1 MTEVHSPDQTTTDT
15 TQEPGLEAP
24 APSAAS
30 ELADLLVATA
40 AGTAVPVPLE
50 TQAPDVDDDDP
61 PNGIDWAVA
70 LPAGLIALAV
80 VAWGLA
86 SPGSFADL
94 ASTALTGLLENFGW
108 AFILLGTVFVAFIL
122 FVAFSKFGTIRLGGA
137 DEAPEFRTSS
147 WIAMMFAAGM
157 GIGLMFYGATE
168 PLTYYRDGLPGHS
181 PRDVGTAMAQSM
193 FHWTLHPW
201 AIYAVVGLAIAYSTF
216 RVGRSQLLSQ
226 AFVPLIGERLA
237 QGWLGKVIDVSSIV
251 ATVFGTACSLGVGAV
266 QIRAGLQA
274 SGLVRNPGSQV
285 VLGVVLVLTLCF
297 LLSAMSG
304 VGRGIQYL
312 SNANMVLAALLAIFV
327 FILGPTV
334 SILNLVPSSI
344 GAYLDEF
351 FEMAGRTAESAD
363 GTAGDWLGSWT
374 IFYWAWWTSWSP
386 FVGMFLARISRG
398 RSIREFCVTIL
409 FVPAGLSVVWFAIFG
424 GTAITLER
432 GGHSVWGDGSAETQ
446 LFNLL
451 HTLPGGTI
459 AGVLAMVLLATFFI
473 TSADSASTVM
483 GSMSQGG
490 STDASPWVSAA
501 WGVATAAIGLT
512 LLLTGSD
519 DALGN
524 LQNVTIIAASPF
536 LLVLVGLMASLVK
549 GLREDVIYLEYRES
563 QRFQQRMARE
573 RRLHREA
580 RERRARRQ
588 QLRHPASVLRR
599 GRH

>member
-1 MTEVHSPDQTTTDT
+1 MTEGHSPDQTTTDT

-94 ASTALTGLLENFGW
+94 ASTALTGLLENFGR

-398 RSIREFCVTIL
+398 RSIREFCATIL
-409 FVPAGLSVVWFAIFG
+409 LVPAGLSVVWFAIFG

-432 GGHSVWGDGSAETQ
+432 GGHSVWGDGSAEAQ

-451 HTLPGGTI
+451 RTLPGGTI

-490 STDASPWVSAA
+490 STDASPWVSGA

-536 LLVLVGLMASLVK
+536 LLVLIGLMASLVK

>member
-1 MTEVHSPDQTTTDT
+1 M
-15 TQEPGLEAP
+15 
-24 APSAAS
+24 
-30 ELADLLVATA
+30 
-40 AGTAVPVPLE
+40 
-50 TQAPDVDDDDP
+50 
-61 PNGIDWAVA
+61 
-70 LPAGLIALAV
+70 
-80 VAWGLA
+80 
-86 SPGSFADL
+86 
-94 ASTALTGLLENFGW
+94 
-108 AFILLGTVFVAFIL
+108 
-122 FVAFSKFGTIRLGGA
+122 
-137 DEAPEFRTSS
+137 
-147 WIAMMFAAGM
+147 
-157 GIGLMFYGATE
+157 
-168 PLTYYRDGLPGHS
+168 
-181 PRDVGTAMAQSM
+181 
-193 FHWTLHPW
+193 
-201 AIYAVVGLAIAYSTF
+201 
-216 RVGRSQLLSQ
+216 
-226 AFVPLIGERLA
+226 
-237 QGWLGKVIDVSSIV
+237 
-251 ATVFGTACSLGVGAV
+251 
-266 QIRAGLQA
+266 
-274 SGLVRNPGSQV
+274 
-285 VLGVVLVLTLCF
+285 
-297 LLSAMSG
+297 
-304 VGRGIQYL
+304 GRGIQYL

-432 GGHSVWGDGSAETQ
+432 GGHSVWGDGSAEAQ

-451 HTLPGGTI
+451 HTLPGGTV

-490 STDASPWVSAA
+490 RTDASLWVLAA

-536 LLVLVGLMASLVK
+536 LLVLIGLMVSLVK
-549 GLREDVIYLEYRES
+549 GLREDVIYLEYREN